1 MAPAKFVYVLMEIC
15 FNDVNYWALC
25 IACSNLHFDKKVRY
39 KAKVCSQSLQPKF
52 AAKVCSQG
60 LQPKSAAKVCSQ
72 NLQPKSAAKASSLC
86 QQLKPAAKASR

>member
-52 AAKVCSQG
+52 AAKVCSQSV
-60 LQPKSAAKVCSQ
+60 QPKSTAKVCS
-72 NLQPKSAAKASSLC
+72 KS
-86 QQLKPAAKASR
+86 Q